1 MKNIILFY
9 PSFERGGVKRN
20 FINFLR
26 ILKKFK
32 LKTFIITDGKI
43 EKKYLNKNTEI
54 KLIKKNNLFKFFF
67 YKVFSSLYSVLTLI
81 SLIFKIKKK
90 NLIVYSFQSSFFPS
104 IICFFLNVKMYIRV
118 SEDPIGATIYADE
131 RIFSSLVFLSKIIT
145 YNFSSRIIVNSELM
159 KKNVGSFIINKSKV
173 TLIHN
178 PSVNKILNYKDKN
191 FSGKKNYFL
200 NVGRLCKQKNQIN
213 LIKAFYKF
221 NKSRN
226 DYKLLI
232 CGDGPYK
239 NKLKGICKE
248 LGILKRVKFYG
259 WVKNTKKIYKKSKFF
274 ILTSLYEGLSNSL
287 IDALNHGLVCCST
300 DVSGSKDILSDDRLI
315 IKKNN
320 TEEIYKKMLYLDKNY
335 NKLKKNKK
343 INLEKFL
350 ISKAVD
356 SYKKILI

>member
-1 MKNIILFY
+1 
-9 PSFERGGVKRN
+9 
-20 FINFLR
+20 
-26 ILKKFK
+26 
-32 LKTFIITDGKI
+32 
-43 EKKYLNKNTEI
+43 
-54 KLIKKNNLFKFFF
+54 
-67 YKVFSSLYSVLTLI
+67 
-81 SLIFKIKKK
+81 
-90 NLIVYSFQSSFFPS
+90 
-104 IICFFLNVKMYIRV
+104 MYIRV